1 MDTGGTAGSGKPGK
15 RKVSE
20 EFRQKVGMLSS
31 GARLLLQQQRCNGR
45 WYVQADYLQTEMCC
59 PAAAEIRA
67 TLSQVLG
74 ILQQNGFEDARV
86 AKMGQDDIL
95 RLLACFNAAGIH
107 FA

>member
-1 MDTGGTAGSGKPGK
+1 VHA
-15 RKVSE
+15 
-20 EFRQKVGMLSS
+20 
-31 GARLLLQQQRCNGR
+31 
-45 WYVQADYLQTEMCC
+45 
-59 PAAAEIRA
+59 
-67 TLSQVLG
+67 QVLD